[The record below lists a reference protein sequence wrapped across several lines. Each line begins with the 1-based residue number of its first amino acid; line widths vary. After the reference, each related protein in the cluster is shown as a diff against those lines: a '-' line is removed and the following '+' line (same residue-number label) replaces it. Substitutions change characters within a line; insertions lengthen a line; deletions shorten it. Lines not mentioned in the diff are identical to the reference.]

1 MARRWRLARAAC
13 IGLVLGISVAVAP
26 LAGPVPRAIAASP
39 SPAIVAP
46 GDTRSEGEGAG
57 FVGSPL
63 LVALG
68 VVLLGAGTAA
78 VTIIYLRLRSD

>member
-13 IGLVLGISVAVAP
+13 IGLAFAIALAAAP
-26 LAGPVPRAIAASP
+26 VGAPPPRAIAASP

-78 VTIIYLRLRSD
+78 ATVIYLRLRSD

>member
-13 IGLVLGISVAVAP
+13 IGLVFAIACAVAP
-26 LAGPVPRAIAASP
+26 VAGLLPRAIAATP

-78 VTIIYLRLRSD
+78 ATVIYLRLRSG

>member
-13 IGLVLGISVAVAP
+13 IGLVIAIAFAVAP
-26 LAGPVPRAIAASP
+26 VAGPPPRASAASP
-39 SPAIVAP
+39 SPGIVAP

-78 VTIIYLRLRSD
+78 VTMIYLKLRSD

>member
-13 IGLVLGISVAVAP
+13 IGLVFAIAFAVAP
-26 LAGPVPRAIAASP
+26 VAGQTRAIAASP

-78 VTIIYLRLRSD
+78 VTMIYLRLRSD

>member
-1 MARRWRLARAAC
+1 MARRWRLTRAAC
-13 IGLVLGISVAVAP
+13 IGPVFAIAMAATPIG
-26 LAGPVPRAIAASP
+26 GPPPRAIAASP

-78 VTIIYLRLRSD
+78 LTIIYLRLRSD